1 MGNYILDAEDISVSI
16 GKRTILDHC
25 FLKAGR
31 GEFIGI
37 IGPNGAGK
45 STFLKAVRG
54 LIPRASGSVSFNGQP
69 EKNLSEKDIARTIAF
84 MQQDFR
90 ISFGYT
96 CREIVLSARYPYLK
110 WWQKE
115 GPHDRE
121 VAEKWMNYTGVSHLA
136 DKPIQ
141 AVSGGEKQRVIL
153 AKVLAQETP
162 LLFLDEPT
170 AALDL
175 LYQEQIFRLC
185 RHLSDHGKTIIMICH
200 DLMMAAQW
208 CSRLLLLSQSHFIAD
223 GKPEDV
229 LTEDNILKAFQLDAL
244 VYRDTITDRLSLYTY
259 QRKEDNGK
267 TILLLGSS
275 IFSITVMRH
284 LFLSG
289 YRICWGPLLE
299 ESLAAEAARDF
310 HIPHFPVLPEKF
322 ADPFAAVIDC
332 SGDRPS
338 PLPEEIPVY
347 RGNDMNQEAL
357 LKRID
362 EGKL

>member
-1 MGNYILDAEDISVSI
+1 MGEYILDAEDISVSI
-16 GKRTILDHC
+16 GSKTILDHC
-25 FLKAGR
+25 TLKAEK

-45 STFLKAVRG
+45 STFLKALRG
-54 LIPRASGSVSFNGQP
+54 LIPRSSGSVSFDGRR
-69 EKNLSEKDIARTIAF
+69 EKDLSEKDIARIIAF

-90 ISFGYT
+90 INFGYT

-115 GPHDRE
+115 GSHDRE
-121 VAEKWMNYTGVSHLA
+121 VADKWMNYTGVSHLA

-141 AVSGGEKQRVIL
+141 TISGGEKQRVIL

-185 RHLSDHGKTIIMICH
+185 RHLSGHGKTIIMICH

-208 CSRLLLLSQSHFIAD
+208 CSRLLLLSHSHFIAD
-223 GKPEDV
+223 GKPDDV
-229 LTEDNILKAFQLDAL
+229 LTEDHIREAFELDAL

-259 QRKEDNGK
+259 QRKPERKK

-275 IFSITVMRH
+275 IFSITLMRH

-289 YRICWGPLLE
+289 YEIQWGPLPK
-299 ESLAAEAARDF
+299 ESLATEAARDF
-310 HIPHFPVLPEKF
+310 HIPSFSTFSEKPAAAFDAVLACGKTAFP
-322 ADPFAAVIDC
+322 
-332 SGDRPS
+332 
-338 PLPEEIPVY
+338 PLPKTIPVY
-347 RGNDMNQEAL
+347 WEKDMNRESL
-357 LKRID
+357 LQKID